1 MPWHQRPLLWHL
13 LRRSRF
19 SVEVLSAHTGAREGS
34 QPSFGTP
41 PVSHTGQG
49 VFDKLVQVLVFGYAY
64 WWASERSCSSTTLG
78 HKRDVW
84 IAAGVMDIVDR
95 VGKGDHHRE
104 AHPRSLDSLSLER
117 PIFPTVTYSRRP
129 QCLTKLGPWSHDSGT
144 PPPLR

>member
-64 WWASERSCSSTTLG
+64 GWASERSCSSTTLG

-84 IAAGVMDIVDR
+84 IAARVMDLWIALEKAIIIGR
-95 VGKGDHHRE
+95 LIHEAWTRYRWKG
-104 AHPRSLDSLSLER
+104 RSSR
-117 PIFPTVTYSRRP
+117 P
-129 QCLTKLGPWSHDSGT
+129 
-144 PPPLR
+144 